1 MLVSEIQTLKAGVE
15 AVLAE
20 YFRAKRASA
29 GTLAQEAIE
38 LVDAVET
45 LTMRGGKRLRALVVR
60 AGMLAIDPKAE
71 VEPALQAGA
80 AIELLQTYLLIHD
93 DWMDQDDQRRGGP
106 AIHRLLA
113 ETRQNEHLGASLA
126 VLAGDL
132 AGTYAWELLS
142 TAAPAQHLLAVV
154 RNYVRMQEEVL
165 FGQHLDVTASLD
177 IERMHALKTASYTV
191 TGPLRIG
198 AALCG
203 GKEDQMQALC
213 DFGTPIGIAFQ
224 LRDDLLGTFG
234 QAAETGKPTGNDL
247 RAGKRNAL
255 TVEAERRL
263 GPDWAKVSPV
273 FGRKNAAQDDVEVA
287 IAAIRSSGAAQAVET
302 ELARLT
308 SLARARLAAAPF
320 SEEGKSMLEGIVR
333 LLVDRDR

>member
-1 MLVSEIQTLKAGVE
+1 MLESEIQTLKVGVE
-15 AVLAE
+15 ALLAE
-20 YFRAKRASA
+20 YFTAKRASA
-29 GTLAQEAIE
+29 GDLAREAIE

-60 AGMLAIDPKAE
+60 AGMVAIDPKAE
-71 VEPALQAGA
+71 LEPALRAGA

-113 ETRQNEHLGASLA
+113 DARQNEHLGASLA

-142 TAAPAQHLLAVV
+142 QAAPAQHLLAVV

-165 FGQHLDVTASLD
+165 FGQHLDVTASPD
-177 IERMHALKTASYTV
+177 VERMHTLKTASYTV

-203 GKEDQMQALC
+203 ASEAQLQALN

-234 QAAETGKPTGNDL
+234 QAADTGKPTGNDL

-263 GPDWAKVSPV
+263 GSDWSKVSPV
-273 FGRKNAAQDDVEVA
+273 FGVQQAAQADVQVA
-287 IAAIRSSGAAQAVET
+287 IAAIRDSGAAEAVET
-302 ELARLT
+302 ELTRQTA
-308 SLARARLAAAPF
+308 LARARLAEAPF
-320 SEEGKSMLEGIVR
+320 SREGKAMLEDIVR